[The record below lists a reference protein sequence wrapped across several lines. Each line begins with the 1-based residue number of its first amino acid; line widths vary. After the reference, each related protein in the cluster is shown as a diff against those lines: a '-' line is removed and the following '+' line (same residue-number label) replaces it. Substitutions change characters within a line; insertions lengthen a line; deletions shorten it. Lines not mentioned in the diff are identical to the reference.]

1 LTTALASILLFLLI
15 QYRRTADLLW
25 ILAVPL
31 MFIIWTN
38 GHGGF
43 PAGLVLVTLFV
54 ADAWMVGNGPM
65 IRRQRRILTTVLVL
79 SAAATLINPVGPAL
93 WSYVIGHLF
102 GNTLLIDVTQEFQSP
117 DFHAPW
123 GKLLL
128 VVILGVALFLRSE
141 GNRLPLLGLSILLGT
156 LAAALVSARH
166 ITLFAA
172 LGLPWLA
179 SPRQPSPSR
188 TNEPSPNRSLWPSQR
203 LAFRDPEIMA
213 ATSHVI
219 PVIAIGILI
228 LATIGPFGV
237 RARFDPTRF
246 PVQALNTLGRSQPT
260 GAVFNE
266 MEWGGYVL
274 YVHPDIPVFI
284 DGRTD
289 FYGEELAREYF
300 TAHQGAEGWS
310 DVLDQYQV
318 QWTLT
323 RSGAPLNQLL
333 GMSEGWQFVSDDGVA
348 AIYRRTATGQTG
360 SERREP

>member
-1 LTTALASILLFLLI
+1 
-15 QYRRTADLLW
+15 
-25 ILAVPL
+25 
-31 MFIIWTN
+31 MFVIWTN

-43 PAGLVLVTLFV
+43 PAGLALLTLFV
-54 ADAWMVGNGPM
+54 ADVWVGGNGPM
-65 IRRQRRILTTVLVL
+65 IGRQRRTLTTALVL

-102 GNTLLIDVTQEFQSP
+102 GNNLLIDVTQEFQSP

-128 VVILGVALFLRSE
+128 IVILGVALFLRSE
-141 GNRLPLLGLSILLGT
+141 GKRLPLLGLFILLGT
-156 LAAALVSARH
+156 LAATLVSARH
-166 ITLFAA
+166 ITLFAT

-179 SPRQPSPSR
+179 SSRQPSPSQA
-188 TNEPSPNRSLWPSQR
+188 NEPSPKRSRWPSHP
-203 LAFRDPEIMA
+203 LALRDPEIMT

-228 LATIGPFGV
+228 LATIGPFES

-246 PVQALNTLGRSQPT
+246 PVQALNTLERSQLT
-260 GAVFNE
+260 GHVFNE
-266 MEWGGYVL
+266 MPWGGYLL
-274 YVHPDIPVFI
+274 YEYPDIPVFI

-289 FYGEELAREYF
+289 FYGEELAHEYLI
-300 TAHQGAEGWS
+300 AHQGAEGWS
-310 DVLDQYQV
+310 EVLDQYRV

-333 GMSEGWQFVSDDGVA
+333 EISEGWQFVSDDGVA
-348 AIYRRTATGQTG
+348 VVYRRFATGQTG
-360 SERREP
+360 SERRAP